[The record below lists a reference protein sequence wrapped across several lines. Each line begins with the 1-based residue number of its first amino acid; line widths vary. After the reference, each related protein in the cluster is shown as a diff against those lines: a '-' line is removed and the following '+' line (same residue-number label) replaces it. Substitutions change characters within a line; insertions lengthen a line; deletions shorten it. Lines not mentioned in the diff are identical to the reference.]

1 MSISNNIKKTK
12 LFDTGKALKQQPFKA
27 TYNTILLTN
36 SHLRIRTKKKREYR
50 EGETNGGKRLI
61 FFLWIEE

>member
-36 SHLRIRTKKKREYR
+36 SHLRIRTKKRE
-50 EGETNGGKRLI
+50 NIGKAKQT
-61 FFLWIEE
+61 EEKD

>member
-36 SHLRIRTKKKREYR
+36 SHLRIRTKKKE
-50 EGETNGGKRLI
+50 NIGKAKQT
-61 FFLWIEE
+61 EEKD